1 MSSKIEEFNTMSNKG
16 YLWSLMNE
24 HGIFDGISNTYVS
37 TIKNDL
43 DNQITVIQSKIN
55 SNDTLISL
63 NKKVISSMVQNINKY
78 KEKPKTN
85 QTNQTNQIM
94 RDEPVTLEEI
104 KLEKQT
110 KFQNNLS
117 TKQHEFDSLIL
128 NPKPDT
134 IDFTDKPNTD
144 FDEPPIGSEMEQKLA
159 ETIAW
164 REKQLNMVLNVQD
177 KKEANQWINK
187 DNSLEQQKSLEQ
199 NNIISTNDSI
209 KHLKHLKIDNDTL
222 LEDKGIINIPSNN
235 NNNKKVSFS
244 TISTVNDN
252 DNENNIIDVDNDNND
267 NNDNKNNKNNFISL
281 LKKKP
286 MTDNKETQTITTTDN
301 NSDNNKINDISLIK
315 YEMNEIKQLLFQIT
329 ENYSNLLLAM
339 QPKNNSSVE
348 PILEE

>member
-1 MSSKIEEFNTMSNKG
+1 
-16 YLWSLMNE
+16 
-24 HGIFDGISNTYVS
+24 
-37 TIKNDL
+37 
-43 DNQITVIQSKIN
+43 
-55 SNDTLISL
+55 
-63 NKKVISSMVQNINKY
+63 
-78 KEKPKTN
+78 
-85 QTNQTNQIM
+85 
-94 RDEPVTLEEI
+94 
-104 KLEKQT
+104 
-110 KFQNNLS
+110 
-117 TKQHEFDSLIL
+117 
-128 NPKPDT
+128 
-134 IDFTDKPNTD
+134 
-144 FDEPPIGSEMEQKLA
+144 MEQKLA

-199 NNIISTNDSI
+199 NNIIPTNDSI

-222 LEDKGIINIPSNN
+222 LEDKEIINLPSNNNNN

-252 DNENNIIDVDNDNND
+252 DNENSIIDVDNDN
-267 NNDNKNNKNNFISL
+267 KNNNFISL
-281 LKKKP
+281 LKKKR

-315 YEMNEIKQLLFQIT
+315 YELNEIKQLLFQIT
-329 ENYSNLLLAM
+329 ENYSNLLLSL

>member
-1 MSSKIEEFNTMSNKG
+1 MS
-16 YLWSLMNE
+16 
-24 HGIFDGISNTYVS
+24 
-37 TIKNDL
+37 
-43 DNQITVIQSKIN
+43 
-55 SNDTLISL
+55 
-63 NKKVISSMVQNINKY
+63 
-78 KEKPKTN
+78 
-85 QTNQTNQIM
+85 
-94 RDEPVTLEEI
+94 DEPVTLEEI

-128 NPKPDT
+128 IPKPDT
-134 IDFTDKPNTD
+134 IDFTDKPNAD
-144 FDEPPIGSEMEQKLA
+144 FDETPIGNEMEQKLA

-199 NNIISTNDSI
+199 NNIIPTNDSI

-222 LEDKGIINIPSNN
+222 LEDKEIINLPSNNNNN

-252 DNENNIIDVDNDNND
+252 DNENSIIDVDNDN
-267 NNDNKNNKNNFISL
+267 KNNNFISL
-281 LKKKP
+281 LKKKR

-315 YEMNEIKQLLFQIT
+315 YELNEIKQLLFQIT
-329 ENYSNLLLAM
+329 ENYSNLLLSL